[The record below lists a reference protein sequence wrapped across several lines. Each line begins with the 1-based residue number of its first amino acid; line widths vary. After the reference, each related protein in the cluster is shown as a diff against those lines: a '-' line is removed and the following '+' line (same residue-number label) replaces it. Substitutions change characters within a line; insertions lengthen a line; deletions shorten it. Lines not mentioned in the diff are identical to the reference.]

1 LWGLGIYQDPA
12 IEQGRLPVTNEGAG
26 QRTACAVIEIS
37 DDDECQEPNNTTSE
51 PPTKKSKFV
60 EMTNHTSD
68 YFASGVT
75 LNMVEKGF
83 SG

>member
-1 LWGLGIYQDPA
+1 MHGHD
-12 IEQGRLPVTNEGAG
+12 
-26 QRTACAVIEIS
+26 IS
-37 DDDECQEPNNTTSE
+37 YDDECQEPNNTTSE

-75 LNMVEKGF
+75 LNMVEKEF